1 MCIRKTLLALACALP
16 FAAAQACGPDF
27 PQQLVGDRKASLLQL
42 PEGMFFFEA
51 GRLLPKPTDKL
62 RAVEISPLDDSDD
75 STPKPDPYGLSG
87 DEQAKVKAMRA
98 AGDLG
103 IAAQAGAGLAPEVYE
118 YTLGAIAFKKGD
130 RAAAAAHFRAV
141 LALSPPQ
148 RGRFGL
154 AAQYSLARTLLA
166 DGDTD
171 GASAAYQVVREWAL
185 SGIPDPQ
192 GLAVASLGEQ
202 GRIAWHHGAVPAA
215 VKFYAQ
221 QAAHD
226 SSSGAASLL
235 FVARSL
241 LAHRDQLDQALDD
254 PLSQR
259 LLSAYLYTRSNEFGA
274 DWPLAGTQTS
284 DDSAAADS
292 STTAAPAPGTAKSP
306 GIDVKAF
313 LQIVQAHG
321 LQKFDGAD
329 RLAAGAYNAG
339 QYDLAA
345 QLAAR
350 SDTALAA
357 WVRAKLALRAGDQ
370 ATAASEYAKAAKGF
384 PLDENWAGQGDYG
397 QYAPLQRPLCRVQT
411 ERGILALAR
420 ADYVEAM
427 ARMYAGASEYWPD
440 AAYVAERVLT
450 VDELKKF
457 VDANAPAVARAPAKH
472 GDDPTPAT
480 PGEQLRGLLARRLV
494 RVGRV
499 AEAIP
504 YFADPAVRKQAQALV
519 DAHQDDH
526 AWSSLAR
533 AKALFGQ
540 ARIVRQHGM
549 ELMGAE
555 LEPDNAQWG
564 GSFEADALP
573 SLKDKELVGSDEGAR
588 VAASAI
594 VPDARYH
601 YRYLA
606 ANLAEQAASLVP
618 ARSQAYAA
626 MMCSATGWMLDT
638 DAASAQRIY
647 HRYLR
652 NGAYVAWGT
661 NFGQSCPVP
670 DFDTARWLPWKMR
683 YRQARHWAHQQWPW
697 LLGGLLL
704 VGVAGVGGWTAAR
717 RRGKTV

>member
-1 MCIRKTLLALACALP
+1 MCIRKLILALACALP

-51 GRLLPKPTDKL
+51 GRLLPKPADKL
-62 RAVEISPLDDSDD
+62 RAVETSPLYDADE

-98 AGDLG
+98 AADMD
-103 IAAQAGAGLAPEVYE
+103 AATRVGAGLAPEVRD
-118 YTLGAIAFKKGD
+118 YTLGAIAFKKGES
-130 RAAAAAHFRAV
+130 AAAAAHFRAV

-148 RGRFGL
+148 RARLGM

-171 GASAAYQVVREWAL
+171 GASAAYAVVREWAL

-202 GRIAWHHGAVPAA
+202 GRIAWHHGAVAAA

-259 LLSAYLYTRSNEFGA
+259 LLAAYLYTRSNEFGA
-274 DWPLAGTQTS
+274 DWPLAGSQH
-284 DDSAAADS
+284 DDDPASADS
-292 STTAAPAPGTAKSP
+292 TATTAPATPAKPASLDAA
-306 GIDVKAF
+306 GFLKA
-313 LQIVQAHG
+313 VQAHG
-321 LQKFDGAD
+321 LATFDGAD

-339 QYDLAA
+339 RYDLAG
-345 QLAAR
+345 QLAAK

-370 ATAASEYAKAAKGF
+370 ATAATEYAKAAKGF
-384 PLDENWAGQGDYG
+384 PADENWAGQGDYAE
-397 QYAPLQRPLCRVQT
+397 YAPLQRPLCRVQT

-457 VDANAPAVARAPAKH
+457 VDANVPAVARAPAKS
-472 GDDPTPAT
+472 GDDSTRTT

-499 AEAIP
+499 AEALP
-504 YFADPAVRKQAQALV
+504 YFADPAVRKQAQALL

-533 AKALFGQ
+533 ANALFAQ

-573 SLKDKELVGSDEGAR
+573 SLKDKELVGGDEGAR
-588 VAASAI
+588 VTASAI
-594 VPDARYH
+594 TPDARYH

-606 ANLAEQAASLVP
+606 SNLAEQAAALVP

-661 NFGQSCPVP
+661 RFGRSCPVP
-670 DFDTARWLPWKMR
+670 DFDTARWVPWKMR
-683 YRQARHWAHQQWPW
+683 YHAARLWAHRQWPW
-697 LLGGLLL
+697 LLGGLVVLIGL
-704 VGVAGVGGWTAAR
+704 ALGWR
-717 RRGKTV
+717 LRGRKTV